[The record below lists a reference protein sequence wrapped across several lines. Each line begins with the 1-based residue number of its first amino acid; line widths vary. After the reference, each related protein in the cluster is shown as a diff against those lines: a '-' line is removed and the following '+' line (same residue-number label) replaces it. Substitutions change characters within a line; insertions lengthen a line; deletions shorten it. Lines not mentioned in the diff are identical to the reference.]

1 MEERN
6 QDNFNQMESQAK
18 YPWSTNWSL
27 ENHYQPWY
35 DDRRDYNTN
44 APSYYDYLANT
55 NRYLDKLTW
64 LTNRVARRNINVQS
78 TNAIH
83 YTKEFDWI
91 DEGKERGINWHD
103 VINLKCELVLSKLVK
118 RLQYQQ
124 LDGQYKDLESPNSLV
139 IENDGLYNPD
149 VTNYLLELNKD
160 LRGLNQKLETL
171 KADILREVDQRNQAM
186 TEKMKEFERK
196 IDEKI
201 GGIQGQQNQGM
212 TQEQINNLAK
222 ALADSTSALNKLTK
236 NEQSL
241 QALLNSVF
249 ASGGITNNEIGTTTF
264 KENVNLVTGNIN
276 VYTSD
281 DKINYLASHA
291 NTTDKQNDLMVK

>member
-6 QDNFNQMESQAK
+6 QDNFYQMESHTK

-91 DEGKERGINWHD
+91 DENKERGINWHD

-124 LDGQYKDLESPNSLV
+124 LDGQYKYFESPNSLI

-160 LRGLNQKLETL
+160 VRALNTKIDNL
-171 KADILREVDQRNQAM
+171 KADILRAVD
-186 TEKMKEFERK
+186 EKTKEFERR

-201 GGIQGQQNQGM
+201 NNIRVPEQNQQVNE
-212 TQEQINNLAK
+212 TKVNELI
-222 ALADSTSALNKLTK
+222 DNKLNGIKPKVDNINRAVEKIVT
-236 NEQSL
+236 N
-241 QALLNSVF
+241 LNT
-249 ASGGITNNEIGTTTF
+249 SGATDGTELATF
-264 KENVNLVTGNIN
+264 NLVSNIAHGNIN
-276 VYTSD
+276 IYTTEN
-281 DKINYLASHA
+281 KQGYI
-291 NTTDKQNDLMVK
+291 TTRKVEGENDLWVK

>member
-6 QDNFNQMESQAK
+6 TDNFNQMESNAK
-18 YPWSTNWSL
+18 YPWSTNWSM

-35 DDRRDYNTN
+35 DDRRDYNTD

-55 NRYLDKLTW
+55 NRYLNKLTW

-91 DEGKERGINWHD
+91 DENKERGINWHD

-118 RLQYQQ
+118 RLQYLQ
-124 LDGQYKDLESPNSLV
+124 LDGNYKDLESPNSLV

-160 LRGLNQKLETL
+160 VRALNTKIDNL
-171 KADILREVDQRNQAM
+171 KADILRAVD
-186 TEKMKEFERK
+186 EKTKEFERR

-201 GGIQGQQNQGM
+201 NNIRVPEQNQQVNE
-212 TQEQINNLAK
+212 TKVNELI
-222 ALADSTSALNKLTK
+222 DNKLNGIKPKVDNINRAVEKIVT
-236 NEQSL
+236 N
-241 QALLNSVF
+241 LNT
-249 ASGGITNNEIGTTTF
+249 SGATDGTELATF
-264 KENVNLVTGNIN
+264 NLVSNIAHGNIN
-276 VYTSD
+276 IYTTEN
-281 DKINYLASHA
+281 KQGYI
-291 NTTDKQNDLMVK
+291 TTRKVEGENDLWVK

>member
-6 QDNFNQMESQAK
+6 KDNFNQIESHAK

-91 DEGKERGINWHD
+91 DENKERGINWHD

-124 LDGQYKDLESPNSLV
+124 LDGQYKDLVSPNSLI

-160 LRGLNQKLETL
+160 VRALNTKIDNL
-171 KADILREVDQRNQAM
+171 KADILRAVD
-186 TEKMKEFERK
+186 EKTKEYERR

-201 GGIQGQQNQGM
+201 NNIRVPEQNQQVNE
-212 TQEQINNLAK
+212 TKVNELI
-222 ALADSTSALNKLTK
+222 DNKLTEIK
-236 NEQSL
+236 PKVDNINRAVEKIVSN
-241 QALLNSVF
+241 LNT
-249 ASGGITNNEIGTTTF
+249 SGATDGTELATF
-264 KENVNLVTGNIN
+264 NLVSNIAHGNIN
-276 VYTSD
+276 IYTTEN
-281 DKINYLASHA
+281 KQGYI
-291 NTTDKQNDLMVK
+291 TTRKVEGENDLWVK

>member
-6 QDNFNQMESQAK
+6 KDNFNQMESHDK
-18 YPWSTNWSL
+18 YPWSTNWSM

-103 VINLKCELVLSKLVK
+103 IINLKCELVLSKLVK
-118 RLQYQQ
+118 RFQYQQ
-124 LDGQYKDLESPNSLV
+124 LDGRYKDLEAPNSLV

-160 LRGLNQKLETL
+160 LRALNTKIDNL
-171 KADILREVDQRNQAM
+171 KADIMRAVD
-186 TEKMKEFERK
+186 EKTKEFERR

-201 GGIQGQQNQGM
+201 NNIRVPEQNQQVNE
-212 TQEQINNLAK
+212 TKVNELI
-222 ALADSTSALNKLTK
+222 DNKLNGIKPKVDNINRAVEKIVT
-236 NEQSL
+236 N
-241 QALLNSVF
+241 LNT
-249 ASGGITNNEIGTTTF
+249 SGATDGTELATF
-264 KENVNLVTGNIN
+264 NLVSNIAHGNIN
-276 VYTSD
+276 IYTTEN
-281 DKINYLASHA
+281 KQGYI
-291 NTTDKQNDLMVK
+291 TTRKVEGENDLWVK

>member
-6 QDNFNQMESQAK
+6 QDNFNQMESHAK
-18 YPWSTNWSL
+18 YPWSSNWSL

-78 TNAIH
+78 TNAIR

-103 VINLKCELVLSKLVK
+103 IINLKCELVLSKLVK
-118 RLQYQQ
+118 RLQYQKP
-124 LDGQYKDLESPNSLV
+124 DGTYKDLESPNSLI
-139 IENDGLYNPD
+139 IENDGLYNLD

-160 LRGLNQKLETL
+160 VRALNTKIDNL
-171 KADILREVDQRNQAM
+171 KADILKAVD
-186 TEKMKEFERK
+186 EKTKEFERR

-201 GGIQGQQNQGM
+201 NNIRVPEQNQQVNE
-212 TQEQINNLAK
+212 TKVNELIDNKLNDIKPKVDNINRAVEKIVNNLNTSGATDGTE
-222 ALADSTSALNKLTK
+222 LA
-236 NEQSL
+236 
-241 QALLNSVF
+241 
-249 ASGGITNNEIGTTTF
+249 TF
-264 KENVNLVTGNIN
+264 NLVSNIAHGNIN
-276 VYTSD
+276 IYTTEN
-281 DKINYLASHA
+281 KQGYI
-291 NTTDKQNDLMVK
+291 TTRKVEGENDLWVK

>member
-6 QDNFNQMESQAK
+6 KDNFNQMESHAK

-78 TNAIH
+78 TNAIR

-91 DEGKERGINWHD
+91 NEGKERGINWHD
-103 VINLKCELVLSKLVK
+103 IINLKCEIVLSKLVK

-124 LDGQYKDLESPNSLV
+124 LDGQYKDLESPNSLI

-160 LRGLNQKLETL
+160 VRSLNTKIDNL
-171 KADILREVDQRNQAM
+171 KADILRAVDEKNNAM
-186 TEKMKEFERK
+186 QEKMREFENR

-201 GGIQGQQNQGM
+201 RNIHENNHQNENPQVNE
-212 TQEQINNLAK
+212 TKVNELI
-222 ALADSTSALNKLTK
+222 DNKLTEIK
-236 NEQSL
+236 PKVDNINRAVEKIVNN
-241 QALLNSVF
+241 LNT
-249 ASGGITNNEIGTTTF
+249 SGATDGTELATF
-264 KENVNLVTGNIN
+264 NIISNIAHGNIN
-276 VYTSD
+276 LYTTEN
-281 DKINYLASHA
+281 KQGYI
-291 NTTDKQNDLMVK
+291 TTRKVEGENDLWVK

>member
-6 QDNFNQMESQAK
+6 KDNFNQMESHAK

-35 DDRRDYNTN
+35 DDRRDYNTS

-78 TNAIH
+78 TNAIK
-83 YTKEFDWI
+83 YTKEYDWI

-118 RLQYQQ
+118 RLQYLQ
-124 LDGQYKDLESPNSLV
+124 LDGNYKYLESPNSLV

-160 LRGLNQKLETL
+160 VRALNTKIDNL
-171 KADILREVDQRNQAM
+171 KADILRAVD
-186 TEKMKEFERK
+186 EKTKEFERR

-201 GGIQGQQNQGM
+201 NNIRVPEQNQQVNE
-212 TQEQINNLAK
+212 TKVNELI
-222 ALADSTSALNKLTK
+222 DNKLNGIKPKVDNINRAVEKIVT
-236 NEQSL
+236 N
-241 QALLNSVF
+241 LNT
-249 ASGGITNNEIGTTTF
+249 SGATDGTELATF
-264 KENVNLVTGNIN
+264 NLVSNIAHGNIN
-276 VYTSD
+276 IYTTEN
-281 DKINYLASHA
+281 KQGYI
-291 NTTDKQNDLMVK
+291 TTRKVEGENDLWVK

>member
-6 QDNFNQMESQAK
+6 QDNFNQMESYAK
-18 YPWSTNWSL
+18 YPWSTNWSM

-78 TNAIH
+78 TNAIR

-124 LDGQYKDLESPNSLV
+124 LDGQYKDLESPNSLI

-160 LRGLNQKLETL
+160 VRALNTKIDNL
-171 KADILREVDQRNQAM
+171 KADILKAVD
-186 TEKMKEFERK
+186 EKTKEFERR

-201 GGIQGQQNQGM
+201 NNIRVPEQNQQVNE
-212 TQEQINNLAK
+212 TKVNELI
-222 ALADSTSALNKLTK
+222 DNKLNGIKPKVDNINRAVEKIVT
-236 NEQSL
+236 N
-241 QALLNSVF
+241 LNT
-249 ASGGITNNEIGTTTF
+249 SGATDGTELATF
-264 KENVNLVTGNIN
+264 NLVSNIAHGNIN
-276 VYTSD
+276 IYTTEN
-281 DKINYLASHA
+281 KQGYI
-291 NTTDKQNDLMVK
+291 TTRKVEGENDLWVK

>member
-1 MEERN
+1 MDERN
-6 QDNFNQMESQAK
+6 QDNFNHLERHAI
-18 YPWSTNWSL
+18 YPLSTNWSL

-91 DEGKERGINWHD
+91 DENKERGINWHD

-124 LDGQYKDLESPNSLV
+124 LDGQYKDLESPNSLI

-160 LRGLNQKLETL
+160 VRALNTKIDNL
-171 KADILREVDQRNQAM
+171 KADILRAVDEKNNAM
-186 TEKMKEFERK
+186 QEKMREFENR

-201 GGIQGQQNQGM
+201 RNINENNHQNENPQVNE
-212 TQEQINNLAK
+212 TKVNELIDSKLTEIKPKVDNINRAVEKIVNNLNTSGATDGTE
-222 ALADSTSALNKLTK
+222 LA
-236 NEQSL
+236 
-241 QALLNSVF
+241 
-249 ASGGITNNEIGTTTF
+249 TF
-264 KENVNLVTGNIN
+264 NIISNIAHGNIN
-276 VYTSD
+276 LYTTEN
-281 DKINYLASHA
+281 KQGYI
-291 NTTDKQNDLMVK
+291 TTRKVEGENDLWVK

>member
-1 MEERN
+1 MEEKN
-6 QDNFNQMESQAK
+6 QDNFNQMESHSI

-55 NRYLDKLTW
+55 NRYLGKLTW

-91 DEGKERGINWHD
+91 DEGKERRINWHD

-124 LDGQYKDLESPNSLV
+124 LNGQYKDLESPNSLV

-149 VTNYLLELNKD
+149 VTKYLLELNKD

-171 KADILREVDQRNQAM
+171 IADILREVDQRNNAM

-201 GGIQGQQNQGM
+201 NNAQGNQPQGM
-212 TQEQINNLAK
+212 TQEQINDLAK

-241 QALLNSVF
+241 QAMLNSVF

-276 VYTSD
+276 VYTAD
-281 DKINYLASHA
+281 DKLSYLASHA
-291 NTTDKQNDLMVK
+291 TNTDKQNDLMVK

>member
-6 QDNFNQMESQAK
+6 QDNFNQMESHSK

-91 DEGKERGINWHD
+91 DENKERGINWHD

-124 LDGQYKDLESPNSLV
+124 FDGRYKDLEGPNSLV

-149 VTNYLLELNKD
+149 FTNYLLELNKD
-160 LRGLNQKLETL
+160 LRALNTKIDNL
-171 KADILREVDQRNQAM
+171 KADILRAVD
-186 TEKMKEFERK
+186 EKTKEFERR

-201 GGIQGQQNQGM
+201 NNIRVPEQNQQVNE
-212 TQEQINNLAK
+212 TKVNELIE
-222 ALADSTSALNKLTK
+222 NKLTEIK
-236 NEQSL
+236 PKVDNINRAVEKIVTN
-241 QALLNSVF
+241 LNT
-249 ASGGITNNEIGTTTF
+249 SGATDGTELATF
-264 KENVNLVTGNIN
+264 NLVSNIAHGNIN
-276 VYTSD
+276 IYTTEN
-281 DKINYLASHA
+281 KQGYI
-291 NTTDKQNDLMVK
+291 TTRKVEGENDLWVK

>member
-6 QDNFNQMESQAK
+6 KDNFNQIESHAK

-78 TNAIH
+78 TNAIL

-91 DEGKERGINWHD
+91 NEGKERGINWHD

-124 LDGQYKDLESPNSLV
+124 LDGQYKDLEIPNSLI

-160 LRGLNQKLETL
+160 VRALNTKIDNL
-171 KADILREVDQRNQAM
+171 KADILRAVD
-186 TEKMKEFERK
+186 EKTKEFERR

-201 GGIQGQQNQGM
+201 NNIRVPEQNQQVNE
-212 TQEQINNLAK
+212 TKVNELI
-222 ALADSTSALNKLTK
+222 DNKLTEIK
-236 NEQSL
+236 PKVENINRAVEKIVTN
-241 QALLNSVF
+241 LNT
-249 ASGGITNNEIGTTTF
+249 SGATDSAELATF
-264 KENVNLVTGNIN
+264 NLVSNIAHGNIN
-276 VYTSD
+276 IYTTEY
-281 DKINYLASHA
+281 KQGYI
-291 NTTDKQNDLMVK
+291 TTRKVEGENDLWVK

>member
-6 QDNFNQMESQAK
+6 QDNFNQMESHAK
-18 YPWSTNWSL
+18 YPWSTNWSM

-44 APSYYDYLANT
+44 APSYYDYLSNT

-78 TNAIH
+78 TNAIR

-91 DEGKERGINWHD
+91 DEGNERGINWHD
-103 VINLKCELVLSKLVK
+103 VINLKCELLLSKLVK

-124 LDGQYKDLESPNSLV
+124 LDGTYKDLDSPNSLV

-160 LRGLNQKLETL
+160 IRSIKQSLETL
-171 KADILREVDQRNQAM
+171 KEEILREVDQRNNQM
-186 TEKMKEFERK
+186 TEKMKEFEKK

-201 GGIQGQQNQGM
+201 NNANGNQSQGM
-212 TQEQINNLAK
+212 TQEQINDLAK
-222 ALADSTSALNKLTK
+222 ALSDSTSALNKLTK

-241 QALLNSVF
+241 QSILNSIFVT
-249 ASGGITNNEIGTTTF
+249 GGITNNEIGSTAF

-276 VYTSD
+276 IYTTEN
-281 DKINYLASHA
+281 KQGYLLS
-291 NTTDKQNDLMVK
+291 KQNESDNDLWVK

>member
-1 MEERN
+1 MEEIN
-6 QDNFNQMESQAK
+6 QDNINQMESHAK

-83 YTKEFDWI
+83 YIKEFDWI
-91 DEGKERGINWHD
+91 DENKERGINWHD

-124 LDGQYKDLESPNSLV
+124 LDGTYKDLESPNSLI

-160 LRGLNQKLETL
+160 VRALKTKMENL
-171 KADILREVDQRNQAM
+171 KADILRAVD
-186 TEKMKEFERK
+186 EKTKEFERR

-201 GGIQGQQNQGM
+201 NNIRVPDNQNQQVNE
-212 TQEQINNLAK
+212 TKVNELI
-222 ALADSTSALNKLTK
+222 DNKLTEIK
-236 NEQSL
+236 PKVDNINRAVEKIVSN
-241 QALLNSVF
+241 LNT
-249 ASGGITNNEIGTTTF
+249 SGATDGTELATF
-264 KENVNLVTGNIN
+264 NIISNIAHGNIN
-276 VYTSD
+276 LYTTEN
-281 DKINYLASHA
+281 KQGYI
-291 NTTDKQNDLMVK
+291 TTRKVEGENDLWVK

>member
-6 QDNFNQMESQAK
+6 QDNFNQMERHAK

-35 DDRRDYNTN
+35 DDRRDFNTN

-91 DEGKERGINWHD
+91 DENKERGINWHD

-124 LDGQYKDLESPNSLV
+124 LDGQYKYLESPNSLI

-149 VTNYLLELNKD
+149 VTNYLIELNKD
-160 LRGLNQKLETL
+160 VIALNTKIDNL
-171 KADILREVDQRNQAM
+171 KADILRAVD
-186 TEKMKEFERK
+186 EKTKEFERR
-196 IDEKI
+196 INEKI
-201 GGIQGQQNQGM
+201 NNIRVPEQNQQVNE
-212 TQEQINNLAK
+212 TKVNELI
-222 ALADSTSALNKLTK
+222 DNKLTEIK
-236 NEQSL
+236 PKVDNINRAVEKIVFN
-241 QALLNSVF
+241 LNT
-249 ASGGITNNEIGTTTF
+249 SGATDGTELATF
-264 KENVNLVTGNIN
+264 NLVSNIAHGNIN
-276 VYTSD
+276 IYTTEN
-281 DKINYLASHA
+281 KQGYI
-291 NTTDKQNDLMVK
+291 TTRKVEGENDLWVK

>member
-6 QDNFNQMESQAK
+6 QDNFNQMESHAK
-18 YPWSTNWSL
+18 YPWSSNWSL

-78 TNAIH
+78 TNAIR

-103 VINLKCELVLSKLVK
+103 IINLKCELVLSKLVK

-124 LDGQYKDLESPNSLV
+124 LDGTYKDLESPNSLI

-160 LRGLNQKLETL
+160 VRALNTKIDNL
-171 KADILREVDQRNQAM
+171 KADILKAVD
-186 TEKMKEFERK
+186 EKTKEFERR

-201 GGIQGQQNQGM
+201 NNIRVPEQNQQVNE
-212 TQEQINNLAK
+212 TKVNELI
-222 ALADSTSALNKLTK
+222 DNKLTEIK
-236 NEQSL
+236 PKVDNINRAVEKIVSN
-241 QALLNSVF
+241 LNT
-249 ASGGITNNEIGTTTF
+249 SGATDGTELATF
-264 KENVNLVTGNIN
+264 NIISNIAHGNIN
-276 VYTSD
+276 IYTTEN
-281 DKINYLASHA
+281 KQGYI
-291 NTTDKQNDLMVK
+291 TTRKTEGENDLWVK

>member
-6 QDNFNQMESQAK
+6 KDNFNQMESHAK
-18 YPWSTNWSL
+18 YPWSSNWSM

-91 DEGKERGINWHD
+91 DENKERGINWHD

-149 VTNYLLELNKD
+149 FTNYLLELNKD
-160 LRGLNQKLETL
+160 VRALNTKIDNL
-171 KADILREVDQRNQAM
+171 KADILRAVD
-186 TEKMKEFERK
+186 EKTKEFEHR
-196 IDEKI
+196 INEKI
-201 GGIQGQQNQGM
+201 NNIRVPEQNQQVNE
-212 TQEQINNLAK
+212 TKVNETKVNELI
-222 ALADSTSALNKLTK
+222 DNKLTEIK
-236 NEQSL
+236 PKVDNINRAVEKIVTN
-241 QALLNSVF
+241 LNT
-249 ASGGITNNEIGTTTF
+249 SGATDSAELATF
-264 KENVNLVTGNIN
+264 NLVSNIAHGNIN
-276 VYTSD
+276 VYTTEN
-281 DKINYLASHA
+281 KQGYI
-291 NTTDKQNDLMVK
+291 TTRKLEGENDLWVK

>member
-6 QDNFNQMESQAK
+6 QDNFNQMESHSK

-78 TNAIH
+78 TNTIR

-91 DEGKERGINWHD
+91 DECKERGINWHD

-124 LDGQYKDLESPNSLV
+124 LDGQYKDLESPNSLI

-160 LRGLNQKLETL
+160 VRALNTKIDNL
-171 KADILREVDQRNQAM
+171 KADILRAVDEKNNAM
-186 TEKMKEFERK
+186 QEKMREFENR

-201 GGIQGQQNQGM
+201 RNIHDNNHQNETPQVNE
-212 TQEQINNLAK
+212 TKVNELI
-222 ALADSTSALNKLTK
+222 DNKLTEIK
-236 NEQSL
+236 PKVDNINRAVEKIVNN
-241 QALLNSVF
+241 LNT
-249 ASGGITNNEIGTTTF
+249 SGATDGTELATF
-264 KENVNLVTGNIN
+264 NIISNIAHGNIN
-276 VYTSD
+276 LYTTEN
-281 DKINYLASHA
+281 KQGYI
-291 NTTDKQNDLMVK
+291 TTRKVEGENDLWVK

>member
-6 QDNFNQMESQAK
+6 KDNFNQMESHAK

-78 TNAIH
+78 TNAIR
-83 YTKEFDWI
+83 YIKEYDWI
-91 DEGKERGINWHD
+91 DENKERGINWHD
-103 VINLKCELVLSKLVK
+103 IINLKCELVLSKLVK

-124 LDGQYKDLESPNSLV
+124 LDGTYKDLESPNSLV
-139 IENDGLYNPD
+139 IENDGLFNPD
-149 VTNYLLELNKD
+149 VTNYILELNKD
-160 LRGLNQKLETL
+160 LRALNNKIDNL
-171 KADILREVDQRNQAM
+171 KADILRAVD
-186 TEKMKEFERK
+186 EKTKEFEHR

-201 GGIQGQQNQGM
+201 NNIRVPEQNQQVNE
-212 TQEQINNLAK
+212 TKVNELI
-222 ALADSTSALNKLTK
+222 DNKLTEIK
-236 NEQSL
+236 PKVDNINRAVEKIVTN
-241 QALLNSVF
+241 LNT
-249 ASGGITNNEIGTTTF
+249 SGATDSAELATF
-264 KENVNLVTGNIN
+264 NLVSSIAHGNIN
-276 VYTSD
+276 IYTTEN
-281 DKINYLASHA
+281 KQGYI
-291 NTTDKQNDLMVK
+291 TTRKLEGENDLWVK

>member
-6 QDNFNQMESQAK
+6 QDNFNQMESHAK

-78 TNAIH
+78 TNAIQ

-91 DEGKERGINWHD
+91 DEENERGINWHD
-103 VINLKCELVLSKLVK
+103 IINLKCELVLSKLVK
-118 RLQYQQ
+118 RLQYKQF
-124 LDGQYKDLESPNSLV
+124 DGQYKDLESPNSLI

-160 LRGLNQKLETL
+160 VNALNTKIDNL
-171 KADILREVDQRNQAM
+171 KADILRAVD
-186 TEKMKEFERK
+186 EKTKEFERR

-201 GGIQGQQNQGM
+201 NNIRVPEQNQQVNETKVNELIDNKLNGIKPKVDNINRAVE
-212 TQEQINNLAK
+212 TIVNNLNTSGAT
-222 ALADSTSALNKLTK
+222 DSTELA
-236 NEQSL
+236 
-241 QALLNSVF
+241 
-249 ASGGITNNEIGTTTF
+249 TF
-264 KENVNLVTGNIN
+264 NIISNIAHGNIN
-276 VYTSD
+276 LYTTEN
-281 DKINYLASHA
+281 KQGYI
-291 NTTDKQNDLMVK
+291 TTRKTEGENDLWVK

>member
-6 QDNFNQMESQAK
+6 QDNFNQMEIHAK
-18 YPWSTNWSL
+18 YPWSTNWSM

-91 DEGKERGINWHD
+91 YEGKERGINWHD

-124 LDGQYKDLESPNSLV
+124 LDGQYNDLESPNSLV

-171 KADILREVDQRNQAM
+171 KADILREVDQRNNAM

-212 TQEQINNLAK
+212 TQEQINNLSK
-222 ALADSTSALNKLTK
+222 ALNDSTSALNKLTK

-241 QALLNSVF
+241 QAMLNSVF

-276 VYTSD
+276 VYTSE

-291 NTTDKQNDLMVK
+291 TNSDKQNDLMVK

>member
-6 QDNFNQMESQAK
+6 QDNFNQMESHAK

-78 TNAIH
+78 TNAIR

-91 DEGKERGINWHD
+91 YEGKERGINWHD
-103 VINLKCELVLSKLVK
+103 VINLKCELLLSKLVK

-124 LDGQYKDLESPNSLV
+124 LDGTYKDLETPNSLI

-160 LRGLNQKLETL
+160 VRALNTKIDNL
-171 KADILREVDQRNQAM
+171 KDDILRAVDEKNNAM
-186 TEKMKEFERK
+186 QEKMREFENR

-201 GGIQGQQNQGM
+201 RNIHENNHQNENPQVNE
-212 TQEQINNLAK
+212 TKVNELI
-222 ALADSTSALNKLTK
+222 DNKLTEIK
-236 NEQSL
+236 PKVDNINRAVEKIVNN
-241 QALLNSVF
+241 LNT
-249 ASGGITNNEIGTTTF
+249 SGATDGTELATF
-264 KENVNLVTGNIN
+264 NIISNIAHGNIN
-276 VYTSD
+276 LYTTEN
-281 DKINYLASHA
+281 KQGYI
-291 NTTDKQNDLMVK
+291 TTRKVEGENDLWVK

>member
-6 QDNFNQMESQAK
+6 QDNFNQMENHAK

-44 APSYYDYLANT
+44 APSYYDYLSNT

-91 DEGKERGINWHD
+91 DENKERGINWHD

-118 RLQYQQ
+118 SLQYQQ
-124 LDGQYKDLESPNSLV
+124 LDGQYKDLESPNSLI

-160 LRGLNQKLETL
+160 VRALNTKIDNL
-171 KADILREVDQRNQAM
+171 KADILRAVD
-186 TEKMKEFERK
+186 EKTKEFERR

-201 GGIQGQQNQGM
+201 NNIRVPEQNQQVNETKVNELIDNKLNGIKPKVDN
-212 TQEQINNLAK
+212 INRAVEKIVTN
-222 ALADSTSALNKLTK
+222 LNK
-236 NEQSL
+236 
-241 QALLNSVF
+241 
-249 ASGGITNNEIGTTTF
+249 SGATDGTELATF
-264 KENVNLVTGNIN
+264 NLVSNIAHGNIN
-276 VYTSD
+276 IYTTEN
-281 DKINYLASHA
+281 KQGYI
-291 NTTDKQNDLMVK
+291 TTRKVEGENDLWVK

>member
-6 QDNFNQMESQAK
+6 QDNFNQMESHAK

-27 ENHYQPWY
+27 ENHFQPWY

-91 DEGKERGINWHD
+91 DENKERGINWHD

-118 RLQYQQ
+118 KLQYQQ
-124 LDGQYKDLESPNSLV
+124 LDGQYKDLESPNSLI

-160 LRGLNQKLETL
+160 VRELNTKIDNL
-171 KADILREVDQRNQAM
+171 KSDILRAVD
-186 TEKMKEFERK
+186 EKTKEFERR

-201 GGIQGQQNQGM
+201 NNIRVPEQNQQVNETKVNELIDNKLNGIKPKVDNIN
-212 TQEQINNLAK
+212 TAVEKIVNNLNTNDATDGTE
-222 ALADSTSALNKLTK
+222 LA
-236 NEQSL
+236 
-241 QALLNSVF
+241 
-249 ASGGITNNEIGTTTF
+249 TF
-264 KENVNLVTGNIN
+264 NIISNIAHGNIN
-276 VYTSD
+276 IYTTEN
-281 DKINYLASHA
+281 KQGYI
-291 NTTDKQNDLMVK
+291 TTRKVEGENDLWVK

>member
-6 QDNFNQMESQAK
+6 QDNFNQMESHAK
-18 YPWSTNWSL
+18 YPWSSNWSL

-78 TNAIH
+78 TNSIR

-103 VINLKCELVLSKLVK
+103 IINLKCELVLSKLVK

-124 LDGQYKDLESPNSLV
+124 LDGTYKDLESPNSLI

-160 LRGLNQKLETL
+160 VRALNTKIDNL
-171 KADILREVDQRNQAM
+171 KDDILRAVD
-186 TEKMKEFERK
+186 EKTKEFERR

-201 GGIQGQQNQGM
+201 NNIRVPEQNQQVNETKVNELIDNKLNGIKPKVDNINRAV
-212 TQEQINNLAK
+212 EKIVNNLNKSGATDGTE
-222 ALADSTSALNKLTK
+222 LA
-236 NEQSL
+236 
-241 QALLNSVF
+241 
-249 ASGGITNNEIGTTTF
+249 TF
-264 KENVNLVTGNIN
+264 NIVSNIAHGNIN
-276 VYTSD
+276 IYTTEN
-281 DKINYLASHA
+281 KQGYI
-291 NTTDKQNDLMVK
+291 TTRKVEGENDLWVK

>member
-1 MEERN
+1 MEEIN
-6 QDNFNQMESQAK
+6 KDNFNQMESHAK
-18 YPWSTNWSL
+18 YPWSSNWSM

-78 TNAIH
+78 TNAIK

-91 DEGKERGINWHD
+91 DENKECGINWHD

-124 LDGQYKDLESPNSLV
+124 LDGQYKDLESPNSLI

-149 VTNYLLELNKD
+149 VTNYILELNKD
-160 LRGLNQKLETL
+160 LRALNNKIDNL
-171 KADILREVDQRNQAM
+171 KADILRAVD
-186 TEKMKEFERK
+186 EKTKEFEHR

-201 GGIQGQQNQGM
+201 NNIRVPEQNQQVNE
-212 TQEQINNLAK
+212 TKVNELI
-222 ALADSTSALNKLTK
+222 DNKLTEIK
-236 NEQSL
+236 PKVDNINRAVEKIVSN
-241 QALLNSVF
+241 LNT
-249 ASGGITNNEIGTTTF
+249 SGATDSAELATF
-264 KENVNLVTGNIN
+264 NLVSSIAHGNIN
-276 VYTSD
+276 IYTTEN
-281 DKINYLASHA
+281 KQGYI
-291 NTTDKQNDLMVK
+291 TTRKLEDENDLWVK

>member
-6 QDNFNQMESQAK
+6 QDNFNQMESHAK

-27 ENHYQPWY
+27 ENHFQPWY

-91 DEGKERGINWHD
+91 DENKERGINWHD

-118 RLQYQQ
+118 KLQYQQ
-124 LDGQYKDLESPNSLV
+124 LDGQYKDLESPNSLI

-160 LRGLNQKLETL
+160 VRELNTKIDNL
-171 KADILREVDQRNQAM
+171 KSDILRAVD
-186 TEKMKEFERK
+186 EKTKEFERR

-201 GGIQGQQNQGM
+201 NNIRVPEQNQQVNETKVNELIDNKLNGIKPKVDNINRAV
-212 TQEQINNLAK
+212 EKIVNNLNNSGATDGTE
-222 ALADSTSALNKLTK
+222 LA
-236 NEQSL
+236 
-241 QALLNSVF
+241 
-249 ASGGITNNEIGTTTF
+249 TF
-264 KENVNLVTGNIN
+264 NIISNIAHGNIN
-276 VYTSD
+276 IYTTEN
-281 DKINYLASHA
+281 KQGYI
-291 NTTDKQNDLMVK
+291 TTRKVEGENDLWVK

>member
-6 QDNFNQMESQAK
+6 KDNFNQMESHAK

-78 TNAIH
+78 TNAIQ

-91 DEGKERGINWHD
+91 DENKERGINWHD

-124 LDGQYKDLESPNSLV
+124 LDGQYKDLESPNSLI
-139 IENDGLYNPD
+139 IENDGLFNPD
-149 VTNYLLELNKD
+149 VTNYILELNKD
-160 LRGLNQKLETL
+160 VRALNNKIDNL
-171 KADILREVDQRNQAM
+171 KADILRAVD
-186 TEKMKEFERK
+186 EKTKEFERR

-201 GGIQGQQNQGM
+201 NNIRVPEQNQQVNE
-212 TQEQINNLAK
+212 TKVNELI
-222 ALADSTSALNKLTK
+222 DNKLTEIK
-236 NEQSL
+236 PKVDNINRAVEKIVTN
-241 QALLNSVF
+241 LNT
-249 ASGGITNNEIGTTTF
+249 SGATDSAELATF
-264 KENVNLVTGNIN
+264 NLVSSIAHGNIN
-276 VYTSD
+276 VYTTEN
-281 DKINYLASHA
+281 KQGYI
-291 NTTDKQNDLMVK
+291 TTRKLEGENDLWVK

>member
-6 QDNFNQMESQAK
+6 KDNFNQMESHSK

-35 DDRRDYNTN
+35 DDRRDYNTD

-124 LDGQYKDLESPNSLV
+124 LDGQYKDLESSNSLI

-160 LRGLNQKLETL
+160 VRALNTKIDNL
-171 KADILREVDQRNQAM
+171 KADILRAVD
-186 TEKMKEFERK
+186 EKTKEFERR

-201 GGIQGQQNQGM
+201 NNIRVPEQNQQVNE
-212 TQEQINNLAK
+212 TKVNELI
-222 ALADSTSALNKLTK
+222 DNKLNGIKPKVDNINRAVEKIVT
-236 NEQSL
+236 N
-241 QALLNSVF
+241 LNT
-249 ASGGITNNEIGTTTF
+249 SGATDGTELATF
-264 KENVNLVTGNIN
+264 NLVSNIAHGNIN
-276 VYTSD
+276 IYTTEN
-281 DKINYLASHA
+281 KQGYI
-291 NTTDKQNDLMVK
+291 TTRKVEGENDLWVK

>member
-6 QDNFNQMESQAK
+6 TDNFNQMESHAK
-18 YPWSTNWSL
+18 YPWSTNWSM

-91 DEGKERGINWHD
+91 DENKERGINWHD

-124 LDGQYKDLESPNSLV
+124 LDGQYKDLESPNSLI

-160 LRGLNQKLETL
+160 VRALNTKIDNL
-171 KADILREVDQRNQAM
+171 KADILRAVD
-186 TEKMKEFERK
+186 EKTKEFERR

-201 GGIQGQQNQGM
+201 NNIRVPEQNQQVNE
-212 TQEQINNLAK
+212 TKVNELI
-222 ALADSTSALNKLTK
+222 DNKLTEIK
-236 NEQSL
+236 PKVENINRAVEKIVTN
-241 QALLNSVF
+241 LNT
-249 ASGGITNNEIGTTTF
+249 SGATDSAELATF
-264 KENVNLVTGNIN
+264 NLVSNIAHGNIN
-276 VYTSD
+276 IYTTEN
-281 DKINYLASHA
+281 KQGYI
-291 NTTDKQNDLMVK
+291 TTRKVEGENDLWVK

>member
-1 MEERN
+1 MDEKN
-6 QDNFNQMESQAK
+6 QDNFYQMESHAK
-18 YPWSTNWSL
+18 FPWSTNWSM

-64 LTNRVARRNINVQS
+64 LTNRVARRNINVLS
-78 TNAIH
+78 TNAIR

-103 VINLKCELVLSKLVK
+103 VINLKCELVLSKQVN
-118 RLQYQQ
+118 RLQYHQ
-124 LDGQYKDLESPNSLV
+124 LNGQYKYLESPNSLV

-160 LRGLNQKLETL
+160 LRELNQKLETL
-171 KADILREVDQRNQAM
+171 KTDILREVDQRNNVM
-186 TEKMKEFERK
+186 IEKMKEFERK

-201 GGIQGQQNQGM
+201 GGIQSQQNQGM
-212 TQEQINNLAK
+212 TQEQINDLAK

-241 QALLNSVF
+241 QAMLNSVF

-276 VYTSD
+276 VYTSE

-291 NTTDKQNDLMVK
+291 TITDKQNDLMVK

>member
-6 QDNFNQMESQAK
+6 KDNFNQMESHAK

-91 DEGKERGINWHD
+91 DENKERGINWHD
-103 VINLKCELVLSKLVK
+103 IINLKCELVLSKLVK
-118 RLQYQQ
+118 RFQYQQ
-124 LDGQYKDLESPNSLV
+124 LDGRYKDLEAPNSLV

-160 LRGLNQKLETL
+160 VRALNTKIDNL
-171 KADILREVDQRNQAM
+171 KADILRTVD
-186 TEKMKEFERK
+186 EKTQEFERR

-201 GGIQGQQNQGM
+201 KNIRVPDSQNQQVNE
-212 TQEQINNLAK
+212 TKVNELI
-222 ALADSTSALNKLTK
+222 DNKL
-236 NEQSL
+236 
-241 QALLNSVF
+241 
-249 ASGGITNNEIGTTTF
+249 NEIKPKLDNINRAVEKIVTNLNTSGATDSAELATF
-264 KENVNLVTGNIN
+264 NIISNIAHGNIN
-276 VYTSD
+276 LYTTEN
-281 DKINYLASHA
+281 KQGYI
-291 NTTDKQNDLMVK
+291 TTRKTEGENDLWVK

>member
-6 QDNFNQMESQAK
+6 QDNFNQIESHAK

-44 APSYYDYLANT
+44 APSYYDYLSNT

-78 TNAIH
+78 TNAIK

-91 DEGKERGINWHD
+91 DENKERGINWHD

-118 RLQYQQ
+118 RFQYQQ
-124 LDGQYKDLESPNSLV
+124 LDGRYKDLEGPNSLV

-160 LRGLNQKLETL
+160 VRALNTKIDNL
-171 KADILREVDQRNQAM
+171 KADILRAVD
-186 TEKMKEFERK
+186 EKTKEFERR

-201 GGIQGQQNQGM
+201 NNIRVPEQNQQVNETKVNELIDNKLNGFKPKVDNINRAVE
-212 TQEQINNLAK
+212 TIVNNLNTSGATDS
-222 ALADSTSALNKLTK
+222 AELA
-236 NEQSL
+236 
-241 QALLNSVF
+241 
-249 ASGGITNNEIGTTTF
+249 TF
-264 KENVNLVTGNIN
+264 NIISNIAHGNIN
-276 VYTSD
+276 LYTTEN
-281 DKINYLASHA
+281 KQGYI
-291 NTTDKQNDLMVK
+291 TTRKVEGENDLWVK

>member
-6 QDNFNQMESQAK
+6 KDNFNQMESHAK

-78 TNAIH
+78 TNTIH

-91 DEGKERGINWHD
+91 DENKERGINWHD

-124 LDGQYKDLESPNSLV
+124 LDGQYKDLESPNSLI

-160 LRGLNQKLETL
+160 LRALNTKIDNL
-171 KADILREVDQRNQAM
+171 KADILRAVD
-186 TEKMKEFERK
+186 EKTKEFERR

-201 GGIQGQQNQGM
+201 NNISLTEQNQQVNETKVNELIDNKLNGIKPKVDNINRAV
-212 TQEQINNLAK
+212 EKIVNNLYTSGATNGTE
-222 ALADSTSALNKLTK
+222 LA
-236 NEQSL
+236 
-241 QALLNSVF
+241 
-249 ASGGITNNEIGTTTF
+249 TF
-264 KENVNLVTGNIN
+264 NIISNIAHGNIN
-276 VYTSD
+276 LYTTEN
-281 DKINYLASHA
+281 KQGYI
-291 NTTDKQNDLMVK
+291 TTRKVEGENDLWVK

>member
-6 QDNFNQMESQAK
+6 QDNFNQMESHAK

-91 DEGKERGINWHD
+91 DENKERGINWHD

-160 LRGLNQKLETL
+160 VRALNTKIDNL
-171 KADILREVDQRNQAM
+171 KADILRAVD
-186 TEKMKEFERK
+186 EKTKEFERR

-201 GGIQGQQNQGM
+201 NNIRVPEQNQQVNE
-212 TQEQINNLAK
+212 TKVNELI
-222 ALADSTSALNKLTK
+222 DNKLTEIK
-236 NEQSL
+236 PKVDNINRAVEKIVTN
-241 QALLNSVF
+241 LNT
-249 ASGGITNNEIGTTTF
+249 SGATDGTELATF
-264 KENVNLVTGNIN
+264 NIISNIAHGNIN
-276 VYTSD
+276 LYTTEN
-281 DKINYLASHA
+281 KQGYI
-291 NTTDKQNDLMVK
+291 TTRKVEGENDLWVK

>member
-6 QDNFNQMESQAK
+6 KDNFNQIESHTK

-78 TNAIH
+78 TNAIK
-83 YTKEFDWI
+83 YTKEYDWI
-91 DEGKERGINWHD
+91 NEGKERGINWHD
-103 VINLKCELVLSKLVK
+103 VINFKCELVLSKLVK

-124 LDGQYKDLESPNSLV
+124 LDGQYKDLESPNSLI

-160 LRGLNQKLETL
+160 VRALNTKIDNL
-171 KADILREVDQRNQAM
+171 KADILRAVD
-186 TEKMKEFERK
+186 EKTKEFEHR

-201 GGIQGQQNQGM
+201 NNIRVPEQNQQVNE
-212 TQEQINNLAK
+212 TKVNELI
-222 ALADSTSALNKLTK
+222 DNKLTEIK
-236 NEQSL
+236 PKVDNINRAVEKIVTN
-241 QALLNSVF
+241 LNT
-249 ASGGITNNEIGTTTF
+249 SGATDSAELATF
-264 KENVNLVTGNIN
+264 NLVSSIAHGNIN
-276 VYTSD
+276 IYTTEN
-281 DKINYLASHA
+281 KQGYI
-291 NTTDKQNDLMVK
+291 TTRKLEGENDLWVK

>member
-6 QDNFNQMESQAK
+6 KDNFNQMESHAK

-78 TNAIH
+78 TNAIQ

-91 DEGKERGINWHD
+91 DENKERGINWHD

-124 LDGQYKDLESPNSLV
+124 LDGQYKDLESPNSLI

-160 LRGLNQKLETL
+160 IRSIKQSLETL
-171 KADILREVDQRNQAM
+171 KEEILREVDQRNNQM
-186 TEKMKEFERK
+186 TEKMKEFEKK

-201 GGIQGQQNQGM
+201 NNANGNQSQGM
-212 TQEQINNLAK
+212 TQEQINDLAK
-222 ALADSTSALNKLTK
+222 ALSDSTSALNKLTK

-241 QALLNSVF
+241 QSILNSIFVT
-249 ASGGITNNEIGTTTF
+249 GGITNNEIGSTAF

-276 VYTSD
+276 IYTTEN
-281 DKINYLASHA
+281 KQGYLLS
-291 NTTDKQNDLMVK
+291 KQNESDNDLWVK